1 MAPHVV
7 ICPYCDKKLKLAH
20 APVAGRRILCPGCSR
35 TFAPLAEASAPS
47 PGAADAVP
55 APVAPRPR
63 RAVLVAAALGG
74 LLLVAGST
82 ALALQLGRGSDSTPE
97 DVDRSGGT
105 ASIANFASG
114 YTPSG
119 RAASAAQ
126 IDPSVDEPVENL
138 PPPAVEDVPP
148 PAPAP
153 PQEAPPPKKAPA
165 APVRAVAEPAWLPP
179 ERQQLVNAAIA
190 RGVEYLQKKQYDS
203 GTWHSRHTTGLAAV
217 GALTLLECGVPADDP
232 RVQKATKLVRNRV
245 PRFAASN
252 SPSTT
257 YELSLSLLFLDRL
270 GDPRDR
276 PLIRTIAVRL
286 VAGQLADGGWTYNLP
301 VLLPENEAKILRVLE
316 RTAPRPRPLE
326 RMVRQEG
333 KDPLDR
339 PVRDPRAV
347 PRPLQPVVG
356 APDRDRKLGPGVTQP
371 EPSSRSDTRP
381 VDGAVEK
388 QPVEKKPAE
397 KQPEPVRAPDRVE
410 PEQPLDPAEARKVIN
425 GLPARFQ
432 HIPAL
437 VAAAGESARTNP
449 LVLSKWPSDN
459 SNTQFATLALWVAR
473 RHDLPVDRA
482 LDLAARRF
490 RLTQVVDGRW
500 RYTNPAGRLS
510 MPMTG
515 AGLIGLAVGH
525 GLAADGPGKKAV
537 KDPGVD
543 AGLLALG
550 TQVGKRFRV
559 DMTQQTRIVSGRTEP
574 VLVAPINLYLLW
586 TVERVGVLYQVRELA
601 GKDWYRWGVDLLLEA
616 QTKDGSWWERGY
628 PGSTRPLDTCFALL
642 FLKRAN
648 LAADLTRKLDLIAPG
663 KAGAMPKDK
672 PVPTAGGSLLKK

>member
-1 MAPHVV
+1 MAPHAVT
-7 ICPYCDKKLKLAH
+7 CPHCDKQLKLPH
-20 APVAGRRILCPGCSR
+20 APVAGRRILCPSCSR
-35 TFAPLAEASAPS
+35 TFAALAEASPPS
-47 PGAADAVP
+47 PGAADALP
-55 APVAPRPR
+55 APVTATPR
-63 RAVLVAAALGG
+63 RALLVAAALAA
-74 LLLVAGST
+74 LLLLAGST
-82 ALALQLGRGSDSTPE
+82 ALALQLVRRSVSTPE
-97 DVDRSGGT
+97 DVDRSGST
-105 ASIANFASG
+105 TSIAAFASG
-114 YTPSG
+114 YTPSE
-119 RAASAAQ
+119 RATSAAQ
-126 IDPSVDEPVENL
+126 IDPTADEPEENL

-148 PAPAP
+148 PAPQP
-153 PQEAPPPKKAPA
+153 PREAPAPKNAPPA
-165 APVRAVAEPAWLPP
+165 APVRAVAERAWLPP
-179 ERQQLVNAAIA
+179 ERQQLVDAAIA

-257 YELSLSLLFLDRL
+257 YELSLALLFLDRL
-270 GDPRDR
+270 GDPRDSA
-276 PLIRTIAVRL
+276 LIRTIAVRL

-326 RMVRQEG
+326 RLVRQEG

-339 PVRDPRAV
+339 PVRDPKAA
-347 PRPLQPVVG
+347 PRPLEPVVG
-356 APDRDRKLGPGVTQP
+356 EPGADRKLGPGVAQP
-371 EPSSRSDTRP
+371 EPSSPSDTRP
-381 VDGAVEK
+381 ADRRAEK
-388 QPVEKKPAE
+388 QPVQKKPPEKKPEAVPA
-397 KQPEPVRAPDRVE
+397 PERVE
-410 PEQPLDPAEARKVIN
+410 PEGPLEPAQARKVVN

-437 VAAAGESARTNP
+437 VAAAGDSARTNP

-482 LDLAARRF
+482 LALAARRF
-490 RLTQVVDGRW
+490 RITQVADGRW
-500 RYTNPAGRLS
+500 RYTNPSGRLS

-525 GLAADGPGKKAV
+525 GLEADGPGKKAV

-550 TQVGKRFRV
+550 SQVGKRFRI
-559 DMTQQTRIVSGRTEP
+559 DMIQQTRIVSGRTEP

-586 TVERVGVLYQVRELA
+586 TVERVGVMYQVREMA

-616 QTKDGSWWERGY
+616 QAKDGSWWERGY

-648 LAADLTRKLDLIAPG
+648 LAADLTKKLDLIVGG
-663 KAGAMPKDK
+663 KPAAAPKDR
-672 PVPTAGGSLLKK
+672 PVPSPSGSLLK